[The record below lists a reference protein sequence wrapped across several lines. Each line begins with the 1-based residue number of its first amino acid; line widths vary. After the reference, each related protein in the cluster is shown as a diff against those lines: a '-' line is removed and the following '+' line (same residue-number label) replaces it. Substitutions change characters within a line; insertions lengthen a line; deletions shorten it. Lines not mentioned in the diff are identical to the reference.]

1 MDFLQSL
8 NSHSDKGL
16 FFKKPKKWKSQIL
29 NFFIKAFASP
39 KTGVQ
44 YHSETNYVKFTTKWS
59 KTYSTLDGEVF
70 SQASPHGPEK
80 SITNWGFS

>member
-1 MDFLQSL
+1 MDLLQSL

-16 FFKKPKKWKSQIL
+16 FSKSQKSEKPQIL

-44 YHSETNYVKFTTKWS
+44 YHSETNYVKATTK
-59 KTYSTLDGEVF
+59 
-70 SQASPHGPEK
+70 
-80 SITNWGFS
+80 